1 MNPMAKKSY
10 ELSGYESE
18 MIKPNELI
26 EIKGSG
32 PLTLQDRRVFNVLLN
47 NAWGKSIV
55 NAGQEFTISTSELK
69 EVDQT
74 NQRLKRSL
82 RRLMTT
88 VIVAVKGNGDDV
100 ETQLLGS
107 RRITAS
113 GTITYSFPNEL
124 AEVLKDSSVFAKLDL
139 EVMRSFS
146 SKYAFAL
153 YEAIARRINLKH
165 KFNESLD
172 IEDMRDLLGVEA
184 GKLLAYRNLRI
195 KAIEPAV
202 TEVNAITPYEVT
214 ITPLTKGRKVIGF
227 QMYWHVKDEQGLI
240 ASYQELQSAKV
251 GRSKR
256 QEDTAETVVED

>member
-1 MNPMAKKSY
+1 MAKKTY

-26 EIKGSG
+26 QIKGSG

-55 NAGQEFTISTSELK
+55 NPGQQFTISTSELK
-69 EVDQT
+69 DVDQT

-88 VIVAVKGNGDDV
+88 IIVAVKENGDDV

-107 RRITAS
+107 RRITPS
-113 GTITYSFPNEL
+113 GTMTYSFPNEL

-165 KFNESLD
+165 KFNEALD

-202 TEVNAITPYEVT
+202 TEVNAITPYDVK
-214 ITPLTKGRKVIGF
+214 IIPISKGRKVIGF
-227 QMYWHVKDEQGLI
+227 QMYWHVKDQQGMI

-256 QEDTAETVVED
+256 QTNTAENVIDE

>member
-1 MNPMAKKSY
+1 MAKKTH
-10 ELSGYESE
+10 ELTAYGAE

-32 PLTLQDRRVFNVLLN
+32 PLTLQDRRIFNVLLN
-47 NAWGKSIV
+47 NAWGKSIINHGEV
-55 NAGQEFTISTSELK
+55 FTIDTAELK
-69 EVDQT
+69 ETDQK

-88 VIVAVKGNGDDV
+88 VIVAVKDNGDDV

-107 RRITAS
+107 RRITPS
-113 GTITYSFPNEL
+113 GTMTYSFPNEL

-165 KFNESLD
+165 KFNED
-172 IEDMRDLLGVEA
+172 MKIEDMRDLLGVEA
-184 GKLLAYRNLRI
+184 GKLDAYRNLRL

-202 TEVNAITPYEVT
+202 AEVNAITPYQVT
-214 ITPLTKGRKVIGF
+214 ISPVSKGRKVVGF
-227 QMYWHVKDEQGLI
+227 KMYWHVKDEQGLI
-240 ASYQELQSAKV
+240 KSYKELQAAKV
-251 GRSKR
+251 GRTKR
-256 QEDTAETVVED
+256 QEDATDTIIDG